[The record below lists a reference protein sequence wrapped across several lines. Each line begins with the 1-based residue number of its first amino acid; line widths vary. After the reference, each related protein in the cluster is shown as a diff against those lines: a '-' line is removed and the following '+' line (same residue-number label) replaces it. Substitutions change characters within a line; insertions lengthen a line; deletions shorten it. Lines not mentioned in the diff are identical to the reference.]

1 MNEQDCCRNTG
12 TINIL
17 VVDDDKTLCGMLK
30 DILSSEKNLNVTSAH
45 DGLDAIEKIKRKN
58 FDLVLSDL
66 MMPGADGIEVLKTAK
81 MINSSV
87 HVIIITGFSSLE
99 TAMEAMRKGAYDY
112 ITKPF
117 KLEEI
122 KIAVQNACEKI
133 ELLRQNQCLL
143 DKLRLAYEEL
153 ESIKRSRRDMNA
165 SSEAD
170 DEEVQKGLAKL
181 EDTLSLPII
190 TSDLPPSYY
199 LRRRRTDRGY
209 VLIELEKLGK
219 LRDEGV
225 LTEKEFQSC
234 KHRFLSEIE
243 Q

>member
-1 MNEQDCCRNTG
+1 MNGKDDCRDTA
-12 TINIL
+12 TIDIL
-17 VVDDDKTLCGMLK
+17 VVDDDRSLCTMLA
-30 DILSSEKNLNVTSAH
+30 DFLSGENNLRVTSAY
-45 DGLDAIEKIKRKN
+45 DGLEAIARIREKH

-66 MMPGADGIEVLKTAK
+66 MMPGADGMEVLKAAK
-81 MINSSV
+81 KVNSGV

-99 TAMEAMRKGAYDY
+99 TALEAMRKGAYDY

-122 KIAVQNACEKI
+122 RIAVQNACEKI

-143 DKLRLAYEEL
+143 DKLRRAYEEL
-153 ESIKRSRRDMNA
+153 ESIKRSRGKTDT
-165 SSEAD
+165 SCI
-170 DEEVQKGLAKL
+170 EENDCVQKGLAKID
-181 EDTLSLPII
+181 DTLTLPLI
-190 TSDLPPSYY
+190 TGDLPPSYY

-209 VLIELEKLGK
+209 VLVELEKLGK

-234 KHRFLSEIE
+234 KHRFLSDIE